1 MNDTIN
7 SPERSFSALLTVI
20 WLAHAAP
27 DATGRCNVTSYRD
40 RLFSLAAARR
50 GAFFLCDARTR
61 LARPAG
67 RLLPQKKACWAQN
80 NVRTVLQ
87 NERLINKPHS
97 VYATAYNNILDIALD
112 SIVSIKTTIAIEK
125 CCSISMRIKFRL
137 IHFRKVICEYY

>member
-27 DATGRCNVTSYRD
+27 DATGRCNVTSYSD
-40 RLFSLAAARR
+40 HLFLPAAAWR

-80 NVRTVLQ
+80 NVRTDLQ

-97 VYATAYNNILDIALD
+97 MAATFNIARLERFN
-112 SIVSIKTTIAIEK
+112 KTITIEVE
-125 CCSISMRIKFRL
+125 SVEL
-137 IHFRKVICEYY
+137 ILQL